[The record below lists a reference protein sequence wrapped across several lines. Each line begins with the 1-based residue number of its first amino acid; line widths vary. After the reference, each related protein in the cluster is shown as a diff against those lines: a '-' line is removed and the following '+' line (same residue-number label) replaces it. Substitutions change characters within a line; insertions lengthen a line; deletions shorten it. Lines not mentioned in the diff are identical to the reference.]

1 MFKYKLGEDIYNVP
15 ENEVDI
21 FEAETP
27 DAIKITE
34 LNEGKTNGAVETDA
48 AVAPTPDTASESTE
62 SDSANTSGELQPGE
76 QGYYRQERIKGRPVK
91 EIRAENYKASGID
104 KKVKTKKNENGEL
117 VFGDQR
123 DLTKQITDYQNPVSY
138 THLTL
143 PTTD

>member
-62 SDSANTSGELQPGE
+62 LDSVDTSGELQPGE

-91 EIRAENYKASGID
+91 EIRAENYKACLLYTSPSP
-104 KKVKTKKNENGEL
+104 
-117 VFGDQR
+117 R
-123 DLTKQITDYQNPVSY
+123 DSV
-138 THLTL
+138 
-143 PTTD
+143 